1 MSGKAHPRM
10 SSKLVML
17 KNYRPAV
24 IADGEALSRLMKG
37 RGFIHRHLA
46 WTSPLDWLGLE
57 PFLIR
62 EEASGITAVLACPPD
77 EDGITWLQLFAVAP
91 GNSLY
96 EAWNDLWPPARDWL
110 QTRSSANSV
119 SCLVIHDQ
127 LKPHLQ
133 RSGFQEVSRVVVMLW
148 VASRTVWPPDQRGY
162 GIREMAESDLGR
174 IHEIDQQAFQMI
186 WRNSP
191 GQLAAAY
198 RVASSATVIDVD
210 GRVAG
215 YQISTVNPQ
224 GGHLARLAVDPAYQ
238 QQGIGT
244 ALLDDLLNRFLDQG
258 ILNVSVNTQTDNH
271 SSLELYRK
279 FGFCLV
285 NESYPVYQY
294 KLRD

>member
-1 MSGKAHPRM
+1 MSQ
-10 SSKLVML
+10 
-17 KNYRPAV
+17 NYRPAV
-24 IADGEALSRLMKG
+24 LADEEALSRLMKG

-46 WTSPLDWLGLE
+46 WTSPLDWLGLQ

-62 EEASGITAVLACPPD
+62 QEASGITAVLACPPD

-110 QTRSSANSV
+110 QQCSSANSI
-119 SCLVIHDQ
+119 SCLVIQDP
-127 LKPHLQ
+127 LKPQLQ
-133 RSGFQEVSRVVVMLW
+133 RSGFREVSRVVVMLW
-148 VASRTVWPPDQRGY
+148 VATRTIWPQDQREY
-162 GIREMAESDLGR
+162 IIREMVDSDLER
-174 IHEIDQQAFQMI
+174 IHEIDQLAFQLI

-191 GQLAAAY
+191 GQLAAAF
-198 RVASSATVIDVD
+198 RAASSATVIDVN

-238 QQGIGT
+238 RQGIGT
-244 ALLDDLLNRFLDQG
+244 ALLDDLLNRFLEQG
-258 ILNVSVNTQTDNH
+258 IVDVSVNTQADNH

-279 FGFCLV
+279 FGFRLV
-285 NESYPVYQY
+285 DESYPVYQF
-294 KLRD
+294 KLGD